1 MRVRNVKVK
10 ESGCARVTEVD
21 QLHSF
26 DGARAGCAEERIEF
40 PDAPQAVAV
49 RVTSE
54 DHQPLAA
61 EDEDRQT
68 FQRSGDVALVDVDLV
83 QPQDRLASV
92 LALKPCVTI

>member
-1 MRVRNVKVK
+1 MKCNDVGRSVVDVVYLLTLTPGIRV
-10 ESGCARVTEVD
+10 G
-21 QLHSF
+21 
-26 DGARAGCAEERIEF
+26 
-40 PDAPQAVAV
+40 
-49 RVTSE
+49 VTSE